1 MQVNIKYGIFSL
13 SQILIL
19 TCQVVLKSFANR
31 RHHIRSLS
39 LEWQEKATDLDIVDI
54 DKNRNLRIGIL
65 LIKSKKPE
73 EEVDN
78 LNAAEN
84 GEASEK
90 ARRASNQIVPPSW
103 ASIVT

>member
-1 MQVNIKYGIFSL
+1 M
-13 SQILIL
+13 
-19 TCQVVLKSFANR
+19 
-31 RHHIRSLS
+31 
-39 LEWQEKATDLDIVDI
+39 
-54 DKNRNLRIGIL
+54 L